1 MKQKHIP
8 VLLKE
13 VLFYLQPQAN
23 KNYVDATLG
32 FGGHTKAI
40 LNLNGPKGIVI
51 GVDRDEEAL
60 MATSRLLVDY
70 KERFKAFHGNFTDVD
85 EATKNISIDGG
96 IIADLGVSSFQL
108 DTADR
113 GFSFKDNAPLDMRMN
128 RKETLTAEIIVNEFS
143 EDDLKKIL
151 YEYGEENFSPRISEG
166 IVEARKSKKITT
178 TGELVEIVKKLI
190 PRKFWPQ
197 KIHPATRTFQAIRI
211 AVNNEL
217 GSLKEFLP
225 KAINLLEPGARLAI
239 ISFHSLEDRMVKK
252 IFVEKSIKC
261 VCPPQFPKCIC
272 DKKPEIKIITKKP
285 IMASESEIAKN
296 PRSRSAKLRVIEK
309 L

>member
-13 VLFYLQPQAN
+13 VLFFLQPQAN
-23 KNYVDATLG
+23 KNYVDVTLG

-51 GVDRDEEAL
+51 GIDRDEEAL
-60 MATSRLLVDY
+60 MATSRFLADY
-70 KERFKAFHGNFTDVD
+70 KERFKAFHGNFTNVD
-85 EATKNISIDGG
+85 EATKDISINGG

-151 YEYGEENFSPRISEG
+151 YEYGEENFGSRISKG
-166 IVEARKSKKITT
+166 IIEARKGKKITT
-178 TGELVEIVKKLI
+178 TGELAEIVKKAL
-190 PRKFWPQ
+190 PRRFWPQ

-239 ISFHSLEDRMVKK
+239 ISFHSLEDRIVKK

-285 IMASESEIAKN
+285 IMASESEIAEN